1 MQDFNLP
8 SLSLTFFA
16 VRDIKKGEQIFYSYT
31 DIYQPAVARQQK
43 LSKYGFRCTCKAC
56 SGDTS
61 EEIEKFRAIYREAMN
76 KLFAYQQKFLRNPLL
91 TEKALEPVYRF
102 KAAAIKAGVDTYDV
116 DEIILETL
124 EMINKKKGDRE
135 ELLRVREEKFEARHL
150 NVFGRIKRIHN

>member
-31 DIYQPAVARQQK
+31 DIYQPAVVRQQK

-102 KAAAIKAGVDTYDV
+102 KAAAIKAGVIHVGNFRTQLSRV
-116 DEIILETL
+116 VTCCNGLVGRQRQGTVVPRGNILL
-124 EMINKKKGDRE
+124 MNYNGG
-135 ELLRVREEKFEARHL
+135 
-150 NVFGRIKRIHN
+150 NMC